1 MFKIFTETFC
11 KGELLNVTTLFTI
24 KNRLF
29 LEVWSVYNYLTANQI
44 SWSSAL
50 YKKYKL
56 IALYKK
62 QVKTGSYN
70 KFSFRKMVLFLMVWL
85 VYAHQKQSSIR
96 NLGVRDISQWPLYN
110 QLVCRDLRIFSSD
123 ISWCV
128 PKVI

>member
-56 IALYKK
+56 STLYQK

-70 KFSFRKMVLFLMVWL
+70 KFSFRKMVLFLM
-85 VYAHQKQSSIR
+85 I
-96 NLGVRDISQWPLYN
+96 
-110 QLVCRDLRIFSSD
+110 
-123 ISWCV
+123 
-128 PKVI
+128 

>member
-11 KGELLNVTTLFTI
+11 KGELLNVTILFTI
-24 KNRLF
+24 KNWLF
-29 LEVWSVYNYLTANQI
+29 REVWSVYNYLTANQI

-70 KFSFRKMVLFLMVWL
+70 KFSFRKMVLFLMV
-85 VYAHQKQSSIR
+85 
-96 NLGVRDISQWPLYN
+96 
-110 QLVCRDLRIFSSD
+110 
-123 ISWCV
+123 
-128 PKVI
+128 

>member
-11 KGELLNVTTLFTI
+11 KGELLNVTILFTI
-24 KNRLF
+24 KNWLF
-29 LEVWSVYNYLTANQI
+29 REVWSVYNYLTANQI

-70 KFSFRKMVLFLMVWL
+70 KFSFRKMVLFLM
-85 VYAHQKQSSIR
+85 I
-96 NLGVRDISQWPLYN
+96 
-110 QLVCRDLRIFSSD
+110 
-123 ISWCV
+123 
-128 PKVI
+128 